1 MKLKIWMVIKA
12 MKPVNNYLE
21 NQVDKLIDYLIKS
34 NKGFGWKNQPK
45 RNFKG
50 IYIEGEPFDYIITLP
65 SKIMCFD
72 TKQKTK
78 GHSWH
83 MKDKDKKQAIR
94 LKKLA
99 EINPQIKAFLLFYFA
114 EYCEL
119 RAIDIDKVFKV
130 LSTTDTIH
138 KNDCYLFKFKEV
150 FNIE

>member
-1 MKLKIWMVIKA
+1 

-21 NQVDKLIDYLIKS
+21 NQVDKLIDYLIKT

-50 IYIEGEPFDYIITLP
+50 IYIEGEPFDYIITLS

-99 EINPQIKAFLLFYFA
+99 ELNPQIKSFLLFYFA